1 MNLHPVS
8 SPRAGARS
16 RERGSVLI
24 FVAVSLAACLAFSVL
39 AIDVGAIL
47 VTRVQ
52 LQNAADAAALAGASA
67 LLNQG
72 EDEAT
77 DRAITVAGQNMALE
91 DGMQPVVI
99 SDADVTFPTPARCKV
114 VTHRTEATGDPLLTF
129 FSPVVGVA
137 DRVAQV
143 TATATAE
150 YYFVCG
156 VECLKPWS
164 IPDRWDDTDNDG
176 QYDYA
181 EPYTDVNG
189 NQQHDPGEPYT
200 DRNGNGSWDP
210 DEPYDPNSTGY
221 LPPGDVG
228 THVILK
234 HGTPQSAIVP
244 SFFYAVDLPPL
255 HSPEG
260 PPQTG
265 ASNYSWNI
273 GNCNTSFVELGDSL
287 QVEPGNMQGPTRQ
300 GVGDLIAQDP
310 DAYWDNGTN
319 TVQGSSYG
327 TSPRVIKIAFFDPRY
342 TPQSGRSFVIV
353 SKLGAFFVE
362 GLGPQNSVVGV
373 FMGLNTPGT
382 ACDPGQPQL
391 LTSLRLIE

>member
-8 SPRAGARS
+8 SPRAATRS
-16 RERGSVLI
+16 PERGSVI
-24 FVAVSLAACLAFSVL
+24 VFVAVSLAACLAFSVL

-72 EDEAT
+72 EDEAV
-77 DRAITVAGQNMALE
+77 DRAIAVAGQNLALE

-99 SDADVTFPTPARCKV
+99 SDADITFPTPARCKV
-114 VTHRTEATGDPLLTF
+114 TTHRTAATGDPLLTF

-156 VECLKPWS
+156 VDCLKPWS

-181 EPYTDVNG
+181 EPYTDTNG
-189 NQQHDPGEPYT
+189 NGQHDPGEPYT
-200 DRNGNGSWDP
+200 DRNGNGQFDP
-210 DEPYDPNSTGY
+210 DEPYDPNTTGY
-221 LPPGDVG
+221 LPPADVG

-234 HGTPQSAIVP
+234 HGSPQDVIVP

-265 ASNYSWNI
+265 GNNYRWNI
-273 GNCNTSFVELGDSL
+273 ANCNTSFIELGDSL
-287 QVEPGNMQGPTRQ
+287 QVEPGNMAGPTRQ

-310 DAYWDNGTN
+310 DAYWDNGSN
-319 TVQGSSYG
+319 SVQGSAYG

-342 TPQSGRSFVIV
+342 TPQSGRNYVIV

-362 GLGPQNSVVGV
+362 GMGPQSSVVGI

-391 LTSLRLIE
+391 LTSLHLIE